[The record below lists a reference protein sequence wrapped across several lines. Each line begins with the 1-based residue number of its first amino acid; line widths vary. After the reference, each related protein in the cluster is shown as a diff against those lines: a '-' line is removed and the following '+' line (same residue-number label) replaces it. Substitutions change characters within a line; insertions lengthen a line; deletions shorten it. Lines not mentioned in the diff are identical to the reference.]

1 MAKKNFRQEMLN
13 LTQSICNEIDR
24 IVPAEGITFNGELRD
39 ELEDSDEI
47 IPALPV
53 YDDKADCAYYEDLY
67 TLLPHTFTTI
77 DDGEERPLDLL
88 TVDDLVAIYEY
99 LTDVYIPYTE
109 RRRAEEEKAAQA
121 AKVEQLKKEGFFEFQ
136 GHAFKAY
143 ANLPKSA
150 EMWEVNLGSQLHIY
164 ENGTS
169 DHAEFYKQEGAG
181 ETDVFYMDG
190 YDLLA
195 IPCHYCIFE
204 YIGLKKGKKL
214 HIIG

>member
-24 IVPAEGITFNGELRD
+24 IVPAEGITFNVELRD
-39 ELEDSDEI
+39 EMEDSDEI

-53 YDDKADCAYYEDLY
+53 YDDKCDVAYYEDLY

-77 DDGEERPLDLL
+77 DDGTERSLESLP
-88 TVDDLVAIYEY
+88 VDDLVAIYEY
-99 LTDVYIPYTE
+99 LQDVYIPYTE
-109 RRRAEEEKAAQA
+109 RRKAEEEKAAH
-121 AKVEQLKKEGFFEFQ
+121 AKRMEELKQEGFFEFQ
-136 GHAFKAY
+136 GHVFKAY
-143 ANLPKSA
+143 ANLPKCDI
-150 EMWEVNLGSQLHIY
+150 WDVLLGEELHKWD
-164 ENGTS
+164 NGQEGHP
-169 DHAEFYKQEGAG
+169 DFYKNEGAG
-181 ETDVFYMDG
+181 EADVFYMDG
-190 YDLLA
+190 YDQLA